1 MSLTYNSWIISSS
14 DHSPMLT
21 KSSYKNSIMSEHIQY
36 NFCCNGQ
43 AVSYIQNF
51 VYFYI
56 STDRHIEAYIY
67 ENLHK
72 FILPATHLPVSDA
85 FNIYVYRLPSSHAS

>member
-1 MSLTYNSWIISSS
+1 
-14 DHSPMLT
+14 
-21 KSSYKNSIMSEHIQY
+21 MSEHIQY

-43 AVSYIQNF
+43 AVSNIQNF
-51 VYFYI
+51 VDFYI
-56 STDRHIEAYIY
+56 HWSSYTVEAYIY

-72 FILPATHLPVSDA
+72 FILPAPHLPVSDA